1 VTIGSP
7 YGVNIASWC
16 KRWAEY
22 RLGHYISCGCFE
34 VWGKGRMDVCD
45 DVCDDVQDRRNGTL
59 HNALPAPQIR
69 LQEVA
74 RIVQIAHI
82 GPFLV
87 LVLDKSKRLVG

>member
-1 VTIGSP
+1 MTVGSP
-7 YGVNIASWC
+7 YDVNIASWC
-16 KRWAEY
+16 NRWAEY

-34 VWGKGRMDVCD
+34 VWENGRM

-74 RIVQIAHI
+74 RIVQIAHT